1 MSRNSDR
8 VGAQPNTDA
17 SAPQQLTQNLENNDF
32 SFIVP
37 TEFVDLPSGGSYYH
51 ASHPLHQKDVI
62 EIKQMTAKEEDM
74 LTSRTLLKK
83 GVAID
88 RVLSS
93 LIQDK
98 TINPDSILVGD
109 RNAIIIAARISAY
122 GNDYNTKVTCPSCGT
137 AQEYGFDLNK
147 ANVYNGGV
155 SRDSD
160 VQNNDDGTFSTT
172 LPRTGLS
179 ITFKLLNGADEKR
192 LLDGIEQDRKNKNA
206 PERNVTRQ
214 LVNMIVGVN
223 GNSTAQAV
231 NYVVENIPSVDARH
245 LRNAYKTA
253 NPNVTLDQHFE
264 CSECEYESELEVPL
278 TTDFFWPNT

>member
-1 MSRNSDR
+1 M
-8 VGAQPNTDA
+8 DA
-17 SAPQQLTQNLENNDF
+17 APSPQLTQNTESNDF

-37 TEFVDLPSGGSYYH
+37 TEFVDLPSAGVHYH
-51 ASHPLHQKDVI
+51 AAHPLHQKDVI

-93 LIQDK
+93 LIVNK
-98 TINPDSILVGD
+98 AINPDSILVGD

-122 GNDYNTKVTCPSCGT
+122 GNEYNTKVTCPACGT

-147 ANVYNGGV
+147 ANVYNGENAAAYV
-155 SRDSD
+155 TA
-160 VQNNDDGTFSTT
+160 NNNDGTFVTK
-172 LPRTGLS
+172 LPKTGLDV
-179 ITFKLLNGADEKR
+179 TFKLLNGTDEKR
-192 LLDGIEQDRKNKNA
+192 LIDGIEHDRKSKNEL
-206 PERNVTRQ
+206 ERNITRQ

-223 GNSTAQAV
+223 GNMTAQAI
-231 NYVVENIPSVDARH
+231 NYLVENIPSMDARH
-245 LRNAYKTA
+245 LRNAYKATS
-253 NPNVTLDQHFE
+253 PNVDLNQHFE
-264 CSECEYESELEVPL
+264 CSECDYEDELEVPL